1 MNFRDVKMR
10 KNGTSQDFM
19 KYSHSE
25 KIGNNLNVH
34 SSQKWLNKMHYIFI

>member
-10 KNGTSQDFM
+10 KKWYISDFM

-34 SSQKWLNKMHYIFI
+34 SSQTWLNKMHYIFI

>member
-10 KNGTSQDFM
+10 KNGTSQTM

-25 KIGNNLNVH
+25 KIGDNLNVH
-34 SSQKWLNKMHYIFI
+34 SSQKWLNKMYYIFI